1 MKKLDFKSN
10 LIQSIELKKKIYK
23 DIVLKEKE
31 LKKIIQIIT
40 KCLIKG
46 GKLMFCGNG
55 GSASDAQ
62 HLATEFLIRLKPNLN
77 RSSIPAISLTL
88 DSSVLTAC
96 GNDYGFENVFSRTLE
111 SLGNKKDVLIAISTS
126 GNSKNIIN
134 VLKKAKKKKI
144 FTIGFLGY
152 KGGISKK
159 YCGLPFVVKSN
170 IVARI
175 QETHIFLGHLIL
187 EAVEKNLIEQK
198 HISLIK

>member
-1 MKKLDFKSN
+1 M
-10 LIQSIELKKKIYK
+10 
-23 DIVLKEKE
+23 
-31 LKKIIQIIT
+31 
-40 KCLIKG
+40 
-46 GKLMFCGNG
+46 
-55 GSASDAQ
+55 
-62 HLATEFLIRLKPNLN
+62 
-77 RSSIPAISLTL
+77 RS
-88 DSSVLTAC
+88 
-96 GNDYGFENVFSRTLE
+96 LE